1 MKKNNKNIVVWG
13 LVITMFLIMMQVSSN
28 TIKSSSAPNEYTFS
42 ELESEVASSK
52 IAEAEINEAEG
63 LITGETADGKRFRA
77 NTSRID
83 DRAGELFD
91 EYNVPYE
98 YSKVKGTNTLA
109 AMFINV
115 LPLLLI
121 IGVSM
126 LIFRSMQGG
135 GRGGAMSFGK
145 SRAKMLT
152 ENTNRVTFEDVA
164 GVEAAKEDLKKS
176 SNS

>member
-1 MKKNNKNIVVWG
+1 MKLKV
-13 LVITMFLIMMQVSSN
+13 LLQERLQM
-28 TIKSSSAPNEYTFS
+28 E
-42 ELESEVASSK
+42 
-52 IAEAEINEAEG
+52 
-63 LITGETADGKRFRA
+63 KRFRA

-135 GRGGAMSFGK
+135 R
-145 SRAKMLT
+145 
-152 ENTNRVTFEDVA
+152 A
-164 GVEAAKEDLKKS
+164 GVVP
-176 SNS
+176 

>member
-1 MKKNNKNIVVWG
+1 MKKNNKNIVVWS
-13 LVITMFLIMMQVSSN
+13 LIITMFLIMMQVSSN

-42 ELESEVASSK
+42 QLENEVASSK
-52 IAEAEINEAEG
+52 IVEAEINEAEG
-63 LITGETADGKRFRA
+63 LITGETSDGKRFKA

-91 EYNVPYE
+91 KYNVPYE

-109 AMFINV
+109 AMFINI

-135 GRGGAMSFGK
+135 GRAV
-145 SRAKMLT
+145 R
-152 ENTNRVTFEDVA
+152 
-164 GVEAAKEDLKKS
+164 
-176 SNS
+176 